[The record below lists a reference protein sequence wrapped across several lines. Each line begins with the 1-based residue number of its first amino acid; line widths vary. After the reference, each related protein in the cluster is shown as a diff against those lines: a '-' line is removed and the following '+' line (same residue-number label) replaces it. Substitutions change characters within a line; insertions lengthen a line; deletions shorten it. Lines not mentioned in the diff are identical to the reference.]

1 MAILLRN
8 PDHLI
13 AETLA
18 AILVPAPPVDLNKW
32 AADNISFG
40 SDSPFP
46 GPWNGD
52 LFPFF
57 AEILTALGPEDPCR
71 IVTLRKSAQIGG
83 TIVAQA
89 FMLGTSL
96 QDPGFFLYVHP
107 TEGNAS
113 RWAKTKLRPMI
124 MKMPAAMKEFS
135 YGRNEGSWD
144 YIERRDMRGG
154 IQVSG
159 ASSSARLSMISMKRQ
174 VQDDLAKWEN
184 DPVAGDPEVLANSRS
199 QAFEEAKIFKN
210 STPLVWPGCRITRNY
225 RAGSQEKFHVP
236 CPGCGN
242 YHSLEW
248 ENFVVDFENPAKSHF
263 ICPSEGCVIE
273 QRHRREMVKRG
284 KWVADR
290 PERKA
295 SHRSFHLWSAYA
307 PLMAWQRL
315 AEEWIRSAGDPDSE
329 KTFFNDAL
337 GLPHEVQ
344 GEAPPFEDLKK
355 RADATG
361 HRRGIIPWGFPL
373 LTLGV
378 DVQGDRLEW
387 HLQAFGPDLK
397 KATVDYGKV
406 DGFIGEEETRK
417 RLDELIKST
426 WPNAAGNR
434 IAVDMMAID
443 GNAYTEDVFDWA
455 KSHSRTKVMVIR
467 GRKGETAPLIA
478 EIKDERDRRGRKKKR
493 RGRPFYNLCVSKFKL
508 SLYRNL
514 EKSDPL
520 QRGYVA
526 LASGFEDEWFEQY
539 TSEKRVAKRSKT
551 LGAPPEYVWVKS
563 DGVRNEVL
571 DTAIYGEAAAITKGW
586 RDMPPETWERLLQER
601 EIRPVTGQLDI
612 EDLLLK
618 TNSNPAPVPLQT
630 QPATINKSEPAG
642 ISPARRRALK
652 YAS

>member
-1 MAILLRN
+1 MSILLRN
-8 PDHLI
+8 PDHLV
-13 AETLA
+13 ADSLA
-18 AILVPAPPVDLNKW
+18 SILEPPAPVDLNKW
-32 AADNISFG
+32 ATDNVSFG

-57 AEILTALGPEDPCR
+57 AEILKALGPDDPCR
-71 IVTLRKSAQIGG
+71 TVTLQKSAQIGG
-83 TIVAQA
+83 TILAQA

-107 TEGNAS
+107 TESNAS

-124 MKMPAAMKEFS
+124 MKMPAAMLAFS
-135 YGRNEGSWD
+135 YGRNEGTWD
-144 YIERRDMRGG
+144 YIERRDLRGG

-159 ASSSARLSMISMKRQ
+159 ASSSASLSMISMKRQ
-174 VQDDLAKWEN
+174 VQDDLAKWET

-210 STPLVWPGCRITRNY
+210 STPLVWPGCRITRNF
-225 RAGSQEKFHVP
+225 RAGSQEYYHVR
-236 CPGCGN
+236 CPGCG
-242 YHSLEW
+242 HMHPLEW
-248 ENFVVDFENPAKSHF
+248 NNFTVDMENPAKSHF
-263 ICPSEGCVIE
+263 TCPEEGCVIE
-273 QRHRREMVKRG
+273 QRHRREMTRIGVAE
-284 KWVADR
+284 WVAER
-290 PERKA
+290 PDRKA
-295 SHRSFHLWSAYA
+295 IHRSFHLWSAYA
-307 PLMAWQRL
+307 PLMSWERI

-329 KTFFNDAL
+329 KTFFNDVL
-337 GLPHEVQ
+337 GLAYEVQ
-344 GEAPPFEDLKK
+344 GEAPPFDELKK
-355 RADATG
+355 RADETG

-387 HLQAFGPDLK
+387 HLQAFGPDLR
-397 KATVDYGKV
+397 KATVEYGTI
-406 DGFIGEEETRK
+406 DGFIGEEETQK

-426 WPNAAGNR
+426 WPNAAGNK

-467 GRKGETAPLIA
+467 GRRGETAPLIA
-478 EIKDERDRRGRKKKR
+478 QVKEERDRKGRKKKR

-508 SLYRNL
+508 ALYRNL
-514 EKSDPL
+514 EKTDPL

-526 LASGFEDEWFEQY
+526 LASGFDEEWFEQY
-539 TSEKRVAKRSKT
+539 TSEKRVAKKSKT
-551 LGAPPEYVWVKS
+551 LGAPPEYVWVKG

-586 RDMPPETWERLLQER
+586 RDMPPETWDRMISER
-601 EIRPVTGQLDI
+601 ETRPDTGQMDL

-618 TNSNPAPVPLQT
+618 PPAPPVPVTLNNET
-630 QPATINKSEPAG
+630 PTKKEPEL
-642 ISPARRRALK
+642 SPAMRRARQ

>member
-13 AETLA
+13 ADSLA
-18 AILVPAPPVDLNKW
+18 TILEPPAPVDLNKW
-32 AADNISFG
+32 AADNVKFG

-57 AEILTALGPEDPCR
+57 KEILVALGPDDPCR
-71 IVTLRKSAQIGG
+71 IVSLLKSAQIGG
-83 TIVAQA
+83 TILAQA

-107 TEGNAS
+107 TESNAS

-124 MKMPAAMKEFS
+124 TKMPAALSAFS
-135 YGRNEGSWD
+135 YGRNEGTWD

-159 ASSSARLSMISMKRQ
+159 ASSSASLSMISMKRQ

-225 RAGSQEKFHVP
+225 RAGSQEKFNVP
-236 CPGCGN
+236 CPECG
-242 YHSLEW
+242 HFHPLEW
-248 ENFVVDFENPAKSHF
+248 ENFVVDRENPAKSHF
-263 ICPSEGCVIE
+263 VCPDCGGVIE
-273 QRHRREMVKRG
+273 QRHRREMVRLG
-284 KWVADR
+284 KWVAER
-290 PERKA
+290 PERKG
-295 SHRSFHLWSAYA
+295 SHRSFYVWSAYA
-307 PLMAWQRL
+307 PLMAWQRI
-315 AEEWIRSAGDPDSE
+315 AEEWIRSEGDPDSE
-329 KTFFNDAL
+329 KTFYNDVIGIAY
-337 GLPHEVQ
+337 EVQ
-344 GEAPPFEDLKK
+344 GEAPPFDELKK
-355 RADATG
+355 RADETG

-373 LTLGV
+373 LTLGI

-387 HLQAFGPDLK
+387 HLQAFGPDLR
-397 KATVDYGKV
+397 KATVEYGTI
-406 DGFIGEEETRK
+406 DGFIGDDEARV
-417 RLDELIKST
+417 RLDDLLKST
-426 WPNAAGNR
+426 WPNAAGNK
-434 IAVDMMAID
+434 IAVDMAAID

-455 KSHSRTKVMVIR
+455 KSHARTKVMVIR

-478 EIKDERDRRGRKKKR
+478 QVKEERDRKGRKKKR

-514 EKSDPL
+514 EKTDPL

-526 LASGFEDEWFEQY
+526 LASGFEEEWFEQY
-539 TSEKRVAKRSKT
+539 TSEKRIAKRSKT
-551 LGAPPEYVWVKS
+551 LGAPPEYLWVKS

-586 RDMPPETWERLLQER
+586 RDMPPETWDRLLNER
-601 EIRPVTGQLDI
+601 ETRPDTGQMDL
-612 EDLLLK
+612 EDLILK
-618 TNSNPAPVPLQT
+618 ENNRPKPVNQNKAPVAKQ
-630 QPATINKSEPAG
+630 EPEL
-642 ISPARRRALK
+642 SPAQRRARK

>member
-1 MAILLRN
+1 MSILLRN
-8 PDHLI
+8 PDHLV
-13 AETLA
+13 ADSLA
-18 AILVPAPPVDLNKW
+18 SMLEPPAPVDLNKW
-32 AADNISFG
+32 ATDNVSFG

-57 AEILTALGPEDPCR
+57 AEILKALGPEDPCR
-71 IVTLRKSAQIGG
+71 IVSLKKSAQIGG

-107 TEGNAS
+107 TESNAS

-124 MKMPAAMKEFS
+124 MKMPSALSAFS
-135 YGRNEGSWD
+135 YGRNEGTWD

-159 ASSSARLSMISMKRQ
+159 ASSPASLSMISMKRQ

-184 DPVAGDPEVLANSRS
+184 DPVAGDPEVLASSRS
-199 QAFEEAKIFKN
+199 QAFEEGKIFKN

-225 RAGSQEKFHVP
+225 RAGSQERFHVP
-236 CPGCGN
+236 CPSCGV

-248 ENFVVDFENPAKSHF
+248 ENFVVDRDNPAKSHF
-263 ICPSEGCVIE
+263 VCPDNGCVIE
-273 QRHRREMVKRG
+273 QRHRRDIVKQGR
-284 KWVADR
+284 WIADR
-290 PERKA
+290 PELKA
-295 SHRSFHLWSAYA
+295 SHRSFYVWSAYA
-307 PLMAWQRL
+307 PLMSWQRI
-315 AEEWIRSAGDPDSE
+315 AEEAIRSEGDPDSE
-329 KTFFNDAL
+329 KTFYNDVL
-337 GLPHEVQ
+337 GLAYEVQ
-344 GEAPPFEDLKK
+344 GEAPPYDLLKK
-355 RADATG
+355 RADETG

-387 HLQAFGPDLK
+387 HLQGFGPDLR
-397 KATVDYGKV
+397 KATVDYGTI
-406 DGFIGEEETRK
+406 DGFIGEEETQK
-417 RLDELIKST
+417 RLDDLIKST
-426 WPNAAGNR
+426 WPNAAGNK

-467 GRKGETAPLIA
+467 GRRGETAPLIA
-478 EIKDERDRRGRKKKR
+478 QVKEERDRKGRKKKR

-514 EKSDPL
+514 EKTDPL

-526 LASGFEDEWFEQY
+526 LASGFDEEWFEQY
-539 TSEKRVAKRSKT
+539 TSEKRVAKKSKT
-551 LGAPPEYVWVKS
+551 LGAPPEYVWVKG

-586 RDMPPETWERLLQER
+586 RDMPPETWDRLISER
-601 EIRPVTGQLDI
+601 ETRPDTGQMDL

-618 TNSNPAPVPLQT
+618 PPAPAVPVIQNNE
-630 QPATINKSEPAG
+630 QPTKNEPDL
-642 ISPARRRALK
+642 SPAMRRARL